1 MLRLTNISKCKALE
15 NNISATL
22 SYSALFAS
30 ILLTACKNPD
40 DIIQAARF
48 GDLTKLKGC
57 IESGIS
63 VDHVDPAGETALFHV
78 IGSGSSDAFE
88 LLINNK
94 ANLKL
99 RDRSGDSL
107 LHKAATFSR
116 EHFSSRLIELGIEV
130 NSTNKVGSTPLH
142 YAVRSGNKGIVQLL
156 IDKGAKIGLRDV
168 DGKTSIE
175 VAQEMSERKG
185 LSDPMGR
192 PISKE
197 QMIEIAL
204 ILNNKEKD

>member
-1 MLRLTNISKCKALE
+1 MLRLTSTLKCKVLE
-15 NNISATL
+15 NKISPTF
-22 SYSALFAS
+22 SYLAIFAV

-40 DIIQAARF
+40 DIIRAARF
-48 GDLTKLKGC
+48 GDLTKLKVC

-78 IGSGSSDAFE
+78 IGSGSSEAFE
-88 LLINNK
+88 LLIENK
-94 ANLKL
+94 ANIQL

-107 LHKAATFSR
+107 LHKAATFNR
-116 EHFSSRLIELGIEV
+116 ENFSNRLIELGIEV
-130 NSTNKVGSTPLH
+130 NSTNKVGSAPLH

-156 IDKGAKIGLRDV
+156 IDKGAKIDLRDM
-168 DGKTSIE
+168 DSKTSIE

-204 ILNNKEKD
+204 ILDNEEKD